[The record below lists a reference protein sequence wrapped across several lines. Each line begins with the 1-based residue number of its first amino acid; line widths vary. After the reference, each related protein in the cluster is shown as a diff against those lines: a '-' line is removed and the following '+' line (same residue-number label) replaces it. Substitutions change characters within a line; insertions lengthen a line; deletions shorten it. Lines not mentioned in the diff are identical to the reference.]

1 MSRFRLFS
9 FLILGLGLIW
19 IAINADLNYRSTS
32 GQIPAPRQGFLA
44 PDFTLKT
51 VQGEVVS
58 LRELRGQVV
67 VLNFWASWCLPCRA
81 EMPILQRI
89 AEEYASQGVV
99 VLGVNSTAQDIPG
112 DVTAFLERHGIT
124 FPIVLDLEGK
134 VTRLYEIHSF
144 PTTFFVG
151 PDGVIRAVTIGGPIS
166 EVALRAQIEA
176 SR

>member
-9 FLILGLGLIW
+9 ILILGLGLIW
-19 IAINADLNYRSTS
+19 IAINADLNHRSTS
-32 GQIPAPRQGFLA
+32 GQIPAPRQGFFA

-51 VQGEVVS
+51 VQGEVMS
-58 LRELRGQVV
+58 LGELRGQVV

-81 EMPILQRI
+81 EMPTLQRI

-99 VLGVNSTAQDIPG
+99 VLGVNSTVQDIPG
-112 DVTAFLERHGIT
+112 DVAAFLERHGIT
-124 FPIVLDLEGK
+124 FPILLDLEGK
-134 VTRLYEIHSF
+134 VTRLYEIRSL
-144 PTTFFVG
+144 PTTFFIG

-166 EVALRAQIEA
+166 EVTLRAHIEA